1 MQIGFLTKILITAI
15 MGCLVIGCGAKG
27 GLYLMHS
34 HSGLTVKHQLEL
46 TSIHQFTTCSIT

>member
-34 HSGLTVKHQLEL
+34 HSGLTAQHQLAL
-46 TSIHQFTTCSIT
+46 TSIHPFTICSTT